1 MTMAVV
7 GARAAAGAGASG
19 AGTAAASQGARAG
32 ASQAGRAGAGATG
45 APAKAAPAKK
55 AAPAS
60 PPESPSPD
68 SGGGGGK
75 ERDSGIGK
83 AFGKVKG
90 KGSMSRAL
98 VAEFLICMMILGL
111 SPLAK
116 AQGETKASAF
126 MKTGTA
132 MAGVFVILGL
142 ISAIGPKSS
151 RTAAAFGGLVTL
163 ALLIDQ
169 RSVFGKIV
177 EIFNSPGQTE
187 DDPEGALPPDGQ
199 EKPPEPPTNPVRPP
213 LDWMPEQDR

>member
-19 AGTAAASQGARAG
+19 AGSAAASQGARTAG
-32 ASQAGRAGAGATG
+32 ARAASSAPASS
-45 APAKAAPAKK
+45 APAKAAPAKG
-55 AAPAS
+55 APSSAPAD
-60 PPESPSPD
+60 PSPET
-68 SGGGGGK
+68 GGGGK

-98 VAEFLICMMILGL
+98 VAEFLICMLILGL
-111 SPLAK
+111 SPLTK

-132 MAGVFVILGL
+132 MAGVFIILGL
-142 ISAIGPKSS
+142 VSAIGPKSS
-151 RTAAAFGGLVTL
+151 KAAAAFGGLVTL

-169 RSVFGKIV
+169 RSVFGKIT

-187 DDPEGALPPDGQ
+187 NDPEGSLPPDEQ

-213 LDWMPEQDR
+213 LDFMPERDR